1 VAKQIIE
8 RGEIGEPVRFRGRF
22 DQGFFNDPSLP
33 WSWRCSREL
42 AGTGALGDLGAHTVS
57 VAQFLMGD
65 VAAVSAQAQTV
76 FKERPV
82 PDFDAGYS
90 SKVVADAKKRTVENE
105 DQIQS
110 LVKFSSGA
118 AGVIEASRICAGRVF
133 GVFWEVSGTE
143 GTIVNNGERFNEL
156 QVFRMKEEKRDRGFT
171 TIYCGSQV
179 PQYAAFFGFDF
190 AGGGLGYFD
199 IKVFEVHDLV
209 QGIGRGERCYPDFEF
224 GARNQEILEAIDQS
238 SRSGEWVSTKLKR
251 PEGKP

>member
-1 VAKQIIE
+1 
-8 RGEIGEPVRFRGRF
+8 
-22 DQGFFNDPSLP
+22 
-33 WSWRCSREL
+33 
-42 AGTGALGDLGAHTVS
+42 
-57 VAQFLMGD
+57 M
-65 VAAVSAQAQTV
+65 
-76 FKERPV
+76 

-110 LVKFSSGA
+110 LIKFSSGA

-156 QVFRMKEEKRDRGFT
+156 QVFRMREEKRDRGFT

-179 PQYAAFFGFDF
+179 PRYAAFFGFDF

-224 GARNQEILEAIDQS
+224 GARNQEILEAIDRS
-238 SRSGEWVSTKLKR
+238 SRSGVWVSTKLDR
-251 PEGKP
+251 PEAKP